1 MARLRERYRLQPVV
15 IHQVVEKALIGNEHL
30 WITGMA

>member
-1 MARLRERYRLQPVV
+1 MALLRERYRLQPVF
-15 IHQVVEKALIGNEHL
+15 HQVAEKALIGNEHL